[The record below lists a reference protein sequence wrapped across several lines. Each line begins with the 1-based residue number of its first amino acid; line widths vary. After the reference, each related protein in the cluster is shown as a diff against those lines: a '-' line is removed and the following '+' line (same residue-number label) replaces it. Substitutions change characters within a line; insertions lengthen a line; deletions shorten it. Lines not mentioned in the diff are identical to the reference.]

1 MLCGTIYN
9 STKLIPLN
17 EFLTNHKVDKAP
29 ISHTSMTGGKY
40 YIPEEKN
47 TEFLEIYNRDILE
60 ANIPYHLV
68 ERHSE
73 YGPVVIDLDV
83 KYKSDTSKRGYTIE
97 VLEQIM
103 QIYMKYLEKY
113 ISINDTN
120 RKGYILEKK
129 KPTFIEKDQE
139 YKDGVH
145 IFFPDIIT
153 KPNIQE
159 LIREKVI
166 NHINKTD
173 LFDYIDNTNDLNDI
187 FDKSVIKSN
196 GMFLYGSMKP
206 DQKRP
211 YKLTHIYQVYPDKT
225 EKLDIVLNPKEI
237 LFNISLRK
245 KTSNASKM
253 IMDDEDIERLLPE
266 NKVKADIKCK
276 KEVMM
281 KQENKT
287 EVVENKSTNIIQFIG
302 DIDLATENIN
312 KIKFSIKLVDLL
324 KIDRVEEYKSWY
336 NLGICLHNIS
346 SNLPIHKNQ
355 IDNWNKY
362 SNNKTPGHLLLNKWI
377 EISSKS
383 SKYNN
388 GECEKIWDK
397 MNYMEGGLTYYTL
410 RYWAKEDNLYSYN
423 KLCKNSVDVELP
435 KVLSY
440 KKGNVPSYELARI
453 VHLCYADEF
462 VCSSIKHKIWY
473 KFDNHQWSKSD
484 SGIHLRQL
492 LSTQVRSLFIQ
503 YRQEYG
509 RANQEAELNNDSIK
523 AKIYL
528 EQMKNCISISEKLST
543 TAYKASVMTELHD
556 LFYNGEFDEKLDS
569 NVNLISF
576 NNGVYDLEHAS
587 FRPGLPEDYLSFS
600 TGINYIPYNPEN
612 QIVLDIYTFLSQILP
627 KPAVREY
634 VITTLSSFLSGK
646 TSDEKF
652 HIWTGCHSKNS
663 EILMSNGDIKKVQD
677 VKLGDSLMGDDSTPR
692 IVKKLHTGIDEMYQI
707 NTSKGH
713 QFTVNKDHILCIKAT
728 EIGSIY
734 NCKKENRIK
743 VLWQEKDLLGYPTNV
758 SKNFPYK
765 SNTKKVYR
773 KNVFYYNTQQEALQA
788 AEDFKDNLKNNENYI
803 RNNDIIEIPVKE
815 FVKIQNKIGKRNYY
829 IYSNGVDFEH
839 NAVDLDPYILGYWI
853 GDGNSNSSAITTMD
867 NEVIEYFN
875 NTLKLNATIHN
886 KNKTAKTYYYSNGRG
901 KSNYFFEFLKN
912 NNLIN
917 NKHIPFNY
925 KTNSKK
931 IRLELLAG
939 LIDSDGHYQKKSNQY
954 EITLKQEHI
963 IDDIVYIALSLGFA
977 SKKKQ
982 CTKSWIS
989 NGEKKYNNYYNCIIY
1004 GNGIENIPV
1013 LLDRKKAYPRNIN
1026 KNATKYSFNIK
1037 KIDNDKYYGF
1047 TVDKNHRYLTSDFIC
1062 HHNCGGNGKSKLIEL
1077 FSMSLGE
1084 YKTNLPISLLTQK
1097 RGSSSSASPELSKTK
1112 GKRFACLQEPDHN
1125 EKINVGLMKELTGG
1139 DMIEARALY
1148 SEPIEFKPQFKL
1160 ILTCNSLP
1168 EMPPEDEGTWRRVRL
1183 VEFISKFVKDP
1194 NPKNQWEFPIDTEL
1208 TSKLSTWKEAF
1219 MSILVHYYI
1228 NVYKKQGL
1236 NEPEDVLEVTN
1247 NYKKVN
1253 DFYSEFIDNVIIEN
1267 PKGKLHVPNAVRL
1280 FKNWFKESGCSSD
1293 MPKQKKFTTYMD
1305 KRYGKPKDNF
1315 WKGICVKKEIENEI
1329 IEDDE

>member
-1 MLCGTIYN
+1 MLCGTISN
-9 STKLIPLN
+9 STKFIPLN
-17 EFLTNHKVDKAP
+17 DFLTQYKVDKSP

-40 YIPEEKN
+40 FIPEDKN
-47 TEFLEIYNRDILE
+47 TEFLEIYHHDILE
-60 ANIPYHLV
+60 GKKPCYLV

-73 YGPVVIDLDV
+73 YGPVVIDIDI
-83 KYKSDTSKRGYTIE
+83 KYKTETGERGYTIE
-97 VLEQIM
+97 VLEKIM
-103 QIYMKYLEKY
+103 KIYMKYLEKY
-113 ISINDTN
+113 ININESN
-120 RKGYILEKK
+120 RTGYILEKK

-153 KPNIQE
+153 KSNIQE

-166 NHINKTD
+166 DHINKTD
-173 LFDYIDNTNDLNDI
+173 LFNYINNTNDLNDI

-211 YKLTHIYQVYPDKT
+211 YKLTHIYQVYDDKI
-225 EKLDIVLNPKEI
+225 EKNDNNLGSKDVLFK
-237 LFNISLRK
+237 ISLRK
-245 KTSNASKM
+245 NGNQASKM
-253 IMDDEDIERLLPE
+253 IIDDEDIEKLLPE
-266 NKVKADIKCK
+266 TKVKTDIKCK
-276 KEVMM
+276 KDVIVKQMM
-281 KQENKT
+281 KT
-287 EVVENKSTNIIQFIG
+287 TDPVIENKSTNIIQFIG

-355 IDNWNKY
+355 IEDWNKY
-362 SNNKTPGHLLLNKWI
+362 SNNKTPGQLLLNKWI
-377 EISSKS
+377 EKSSKS
-383 SKYNN
+383 SKYKN
-388 GECEKIWDK
+388 GECEVLWDK
-397 MNYMEGGLTYYTL
+397 MNYMDGGLTYYTL
-410 RYWAKEDNLYSYN
+410 RYWAKEDNLYNYN

-492 LSTQVRSLFIQ
+492 LSTQVRALFIQ

-600 TGINYIPYNPEN
+600 TGINYIPYNPKN
-612 QIVLDIYTFLSQILP
+612 QLVLDIYTFLSQILP

-652 HIWTGCHSKNS
+652 HIWTGS
-663 EILMSNGDIKKVQD
+663 
-677 VKLGDSLMGDDSTPR
+677 
-692 IVKKLHTGIDEMYQI
+692 
-707 NTSKGH
+707 
-713 QFTVNKDHILCIKAT
+713 
-728 EIGSIY
+728 
-734 NCKKENRIK
+734 
-743 VLWQEKDLLGYPTNV
+743 
-758 SKNFPYK
+758 
-765 SNTKKVYR
+765 
-773 KNVFYYNTQQEALQA
+773 
-788 AEDFKDNLKNNENYI
+788 
-803 RNNDIIEIPVKE
+803 
-815 FVKIQNKIGKRNYY
+815 
-829 IYSNGVDFEH
+829 
-839 NAVDLDPYILGYWI
+839 
-853 GDGNSNSSAITTMD
+853 
-867 NEVIEYFN
+867 
-875 NTLKLNATIHN
+875 
-886 KNKTAKTYYYSNGRG
+886 
-901 KSNYFFEFLKN
+901 
-912 NNLIN
+912 
-917 NKHIPFNY
+917 
-925 KTNSKK
+925 
-931 IRLELLAG
+931 
-939 LIDSDGHYQKKSNQY
+939 
-954 EITLKQEHI
+954 
-963 IDDIVYIALSLGFA
+963 
-977 SKKKQ
+977 
-982 CTKSWIS
+982 
-989 NGEKKYNNYYNCIIY
+989 
-1004 GNGIENIPV
+1004 
-1013 LLDRKKAYPRNIN
+1013 
-1026 KNATKYSFNIK
+1026 
-1037 KIDNDKYYGF
+1037 
-1047 TVDKNHRYLTSDFIC
+1047 
-1062 HHNCGGNGKSKLIEL
+1062 GGNGKSKLIEL

-1168 EMPPEDEGTWRRVRL
+1168 EMPAEDEGTWRRVRL

-1228 NVYKKQGL
+1228 NFYKKQGL
-1236 NEPEDVLEVTN
+1236 NEPDEVMEVTN
-1247 NYKKVN
+1247 NYKKIN
-1253 DFYSEFIDNVIIEN
+1253 DFYSEFIDTVIIEN
-1267 PKGKLHVPNAVRL
+1267 PKGKLNVQNAGRL
-1280 FKNWFKESGCSSD
+1280 FKNWFKESGCSSP
-1293 MPKQKKFTTYMD
+1293 MPKPREFKTYMD
-1305 KRYGKPKDNF
+1305 KRYGKPCLKDSC
-1315 WKGICVKKEIENEI
+1315 WKGICVKKEVENEI
-1329 IEDDE
+1329 VEEDE